1 MNSSNCVAW
10 FKDGELI
17 SSEDLSNGT
26 TLMSP
31 SRGTVSSSY
40 MRQSSNLTIVNSTI
54 TDSGNYTCVLSC
66 VERNTQYDAINSSSR
81 DTIEVLVFGEC
92 HVVIFSNVVFDSM
105 FLAV

>member
-54 TDSGNYTCVLSC
+54 TDSGNYSCVLSC

-92 HVVIFSNVVFDSM
+92 HVVIIFWTFVLIVCF
-105 FLAV
+105 